1 MSTAS
6 ATSADRLTEAALV
19 DTIRRLVECES
30 PSSDDAAVARSADL
44 VAEIGRALL
53 RAEPE
58 RIVVD
63 GCSHLRWHFGPETR
77 VLLLAH
83 HDTVWPAGTLARL
96 PFGVDGGVL
105 RGPGAFDMKA
115 GLAMAFHALAA
126 LDDRDGV
133 TLLVTGD
140 EEIGSARSRELIEST
155 ARGAAAVLVLEA
167 SADGGALKA
176 ARKGAAMYDV
186 EIDGRAAHAGLEPES
201 GVNATAALAELVLAA
216 LALADAETGTSVTP
230 TTAASGTTGNTVP
243 ARAHLHID
251 ARSWSAGELAR
262 VDSALRAYRSPV
274 DGARLTIGGGIN
286 RPPLERAMSRD
297 LLALAERLADGLGL
311 APVTA
316 VEVGGG
322 SDGNFTGALGIPTL
336 DGLGAVGGGAH
347 ADDEHVVVAELL
359 PRTRLLTALVT
370 ELIGSEGSWLG

>member
-6 ATSADRLTEAALV
+6 ATSADRLTEAAIV
-19 DTIRRLVECES
+19 DTVRRLVECES
-30 PSSDDAAVARSADL
+30 PSSDDAAVARSAAV

-53 RAEPE
+53 GAEPE

-63 GCSHLRWHFGPETR
+63 GCSHLRWNFGPETR

-83 HDTVWPAGTLARL
+83 HDTVWPNGTLGRL
-96 PFGVDGGVL
+96 PFAVDDGVL
-105 RGPGAFDMKA
+105 RGPGSFDMKA

-126 LDDRDGV
+126 LDDREGV

-155 ARGAAAVLVLEA
+155 AQGAAAVLVLEA

-176 ARKGAAMYDV
+176 ARKGAAMYDIA
-186 EIDGRAAHAGLEPES
+186 IDGRAAHAGLEPES
-201 GVNATAALAELVLAA
+201 GVNATAALAELVLSA

-251 ARSWSAGELAR
+251 ARSWSAAELKR
-262 VDSALRAYRSPV
+262 VDGALRAYRSPV

-297 LLALAERLADGLGL
+297 LLALAVRLADGLGL
-311 APVTA
+311 DPVTA

-322 SDGNFTGALGIPTL
+322 SDGNFTAALGIPTL

-370 ELIGSEGSWLG
+370 ELIESEGSWFG